1 MIRYVFNLIML
12 GILFSQ
18 VWHWAAWTKK
28 EKPLIKII
36 VVSPVRPFDLKNTA
50 DVLVVGIV
58 LLFGFELV
66 LYGLVLSTVCGPL
79 WQIRP
84 ICR

>member
-1 MIRYVFNLIML
+1 MDQKGETPHQNYRRQF
-12 GILFSQ
+12 
-18 VWHWAAWTKK
+18 T
-28 EKPLIKII
+28 
-36 VVSPVRPFDLKNTA
+36 SPPSLLENKA
-50 DVLVVGIV
+50 DVLVVGVV

-84 ICR
+84 ICRQHLYVYLLSFLQMRMTTYMS